1 MLSADA
7 RPLVIGHRGASAD
20 APENTIAAFEL
31 ALEQG
36 ADGIELDVHLSAD
49 EQPVVIHDFTLEPT
63 TDGAGP
69 VSGTAS
75 ASSSGST
82 PAAGTTAAF
91 GASACRRS
99 RRSWSASGTARASG
113 SS

>member
-1 MLSADA
+1 MPSTDA

-49 EQPVVIHDFTLEPT
+49 
-63 TDGAGP
+63 
-69 VSGTAS
+69 
-75 ASSSGST
+75 
-82 PAAGTTAAF
+82 
-91 GASACRRS
+91 
-99 RRSWSASGTARASG
+99 
-113 SS
+113 